1 MGDCRPIV
9 ALWTEEQRAGR
20 VEVKFFQLFMT
31 AFSFL
36 QAVFVLLVADLPN
49 DPAAGAEQSATISQ
63 PEANSRCCRS
73 QAELE
78 GSAPENRTAR
88 SPAGLRNIPPSRTRP
103 GENPPGLLPEM
114 ANSIRSVK
122 LPENVKLIALT
133 FDLCEGEKEI
143 SGYDPGIVN
152 YLRANKIKA
161 TFFAGG
167 KWMRSHPEKTMQLM
181 AEPLFEIGNHSW
193 NHKNF
198 RKLDKREAQDQVLWT
213 QAQYELLWEDLQ
225 TRPCFH
231 ATGEQETKIPRVPR
245 LFRFPFGA
253 CNPDNLKM
261 LQDLGLPA
269 IQWNIVSGD
278 PAKGRS
284 AAAIAQTV
292 LRSARPGSIIVF
304 HANGRGHCTADSL
317 PMFAPSL
324 GKAGYNFVT
333 VSELLASGV
342 PVAVPQCYEMR
353 PGDNLRY
360 DSR

>member
-1 MGDCRPIV
+1 
-9 ALWTEEQRAGR
+9 
-20 VEVKFFQLFMT
+20 MT
-31 AFSFL
+31 AFFFL
-36 QAVFVLLVADLPN
+36 QAVFAWLVVDLPN
-49 DPAAGAEQSATISQ
+49 DLPAGAEQSATVSRPATNSQ
-63 PEANSRCCRS
+63 PCWS
-73 QAELE
+73 QAELK
-78 GSAPENRTAR
+78 GSAADKRTAPT
-88 SPAGLRNIPPSRTRP
+88 PAGLRNIPPSRTRP
-103 GENPPGLLPEM
+103 GENLPGLSPDM

-122 LPENVKLIALT
+122 LRESVKLIALT

-161 TFFAGG
+161 TFFATG
-167 KWMRSHPEKTMQLM
+167 KWMRSHPEKTLQLM
-181 AEPLFEIGNHSW
+181 AEPLFEIGNHGW

-213 QAQYELLWEDLQ
+213 QAQYELLREELQ

-245 LFRFPFGA
+245 LFRFPFGS
-253 CNPDNLKM
+253 CNRDTLKM

-284 AAAIAQTV
+284 AAAIAETV
-292 LRSARPGSIIVF
+292 LRGARPGSIIVF
-304 HANGRGHCTADSL
+304 HANGRGHGTADSL
-317 PMFAPSL
+317 PMFAPRL
-324 GKAGYNFVT
+324 GKAGFDFVT

-342 PVAVPQCYEMR
+342 PVAVPECYEMR

>member
-1 MGDCRPIV
+1 MR
-9 ALWTEEQRAGR
+9 AL
-20 VEVKFFQLFMT
+20 L
-31 AFSFL
+31 FL
-36 QAVFVLLVADLPN
+36 QVVFALLVADLPN
-49 DPAAGAEQSATISQ
+49 AVPAWAGQSASVSLPAA
-63 PEANSRCCRS
+63 NSPSCWS

-78 GSAPENRTAR
+78 GNAADKRAAPT
-88 SPAGLRNIPPSRTRP
+88 PAGLKNIPPSKIRP
-103 GENPPGLLPEM
+103 GENTQGLPPEM

-152 YLRANKIKA
+152 YLRANRIKA

-213 QAQYELLWEDLQ
+213 QGQYELLREQLQ
-225 TRPCFH
+225 TRPCFSE
-231 ATGEQETKIPRVPR
+231 TGEHETKIPEVPR

-253 CNPDNLKM
+253 CNRDTLKI

-304 HANGRGHCTADSL
+304 HANGRGHGTADSL
-317 PMFAPSL
+317 PMFAPRL
-324 GKAGYNFVT
+324 QKAGFDFVT
-333 VSELLASGV
+333 VSELLAAGE
-342 PVAVPQCYEMR
+342 PVAVPECYEMK
-353 PGDNLRY
+353 PGDNRRY

>member
-1 MGDCRPIV
+1 MGDCRPVV
-9 ALWTEEQRAGR
+9 AMWTEEQGAGR
-20 VEVKFFQLFMT
+20 VIVKFFQLFMT
-31 AFSFL
+31 AFFFL
-36 QAVFVLLVADLPN
+36 LAVFVWLAADLPN
-49 DPAAGAEQSATISQ
+49 DPAAGAEQSATVSQ
-63 PEANSRCCRS
+63 PEANSRGCWS
-73 QAELE
+73 QAELN
-78 GSAPENRTAR
+78 GSASDKRRDR

-103 GENPPGLLPEM
+103 GENPPGLSPEM

-167 KWMRSHPEKTMQLM
+167 KWMRSHPEKTLQLM
-181 AEPLFEIGNHSW
+181 ADPLFEIGNHSW

-198 RKLDKREAQDQVLWT
+198 RKLDRREAQDQVLWT
-213 QAQYELLWEDLQ
+213 QAQYELLWEELQ

-253 CNPDNLKM
+253 CNCDTLKM

-269 IQWNIVSGD
+269 IQWSIVSGD
-278 PAKGRS
+278 PAKGCS

-304 HANGRGHCTADSL
+304 HANGRGQGTADSL

-324 GKAGYNFVT
+324 GRAGFDFVT

>member
-9 ALWTEEQRAGR
+9 ALRTEEQGAER
-20 VEVKFFQLFMT
+20 VKVKFFQLFMA
-31 AFSFL
+31 AFFFL
-36 QAVFVLLVADLPN
+36 QAVFVGLVADLPN
-49 DPAAGAEQSATISQ
+49 DPAAGAEQSAVVSR
-63 PEANSRCCRS
+63 PEPNYRCCWS

-78 GSAPENRTAR
+78 GSAADKRTAR
-88 SPAGLRNIPPSRTRP
+88 NPAGLRNIPPSRTRP
-103 GENPPGLLPEM
+103 GENLPGLSPEI

-133 FDLCEGEKEI
+133 FDLCEGEQEI

-181 AEPLFEIGNHSW
+181 ADPLFEIGNHSW

-198 RKLDKREAQDQVLWT
+198 RKLDKREARDQVLWT
-213 QAQYELLWEDLQ
+213 QAQYELLWEELHS
-225 TRPCFH
+225 RPCFH
-231 ATGEQETKIPRVPR
+231 ATGEQETKIARVPR
-245 LFRFPFGA
+245 LFRFPLGA
-253 CNPDNLKM
+253 CNCDNLKM

-278 PAKGRS
+278 PVKGRS
-284 AAAIAQTV
+284 AADIAQTV
-292 LRSARPGSIIVF
+292 LRNAKPGSIIVC
-304 HANGRGHCTADSL
+304 HANGRGHGTAESL

-324 GKAGYNFVT
+324 GKAGFNFVT
-333 VSELLASGV
+333 VSELLAAGV

-360 DSR
+360 DFR

>member
-1 MGDCRPIV
+1 MNSFKHFV
-9 ALWTEEQRAGR
+9 
-20 VEVKFFQLFMT
+20 T
-31 AFSFL
+31 AFFFL
-36 QAVFVLLVADLPN
+36 QAVFTWLVVDLPN
-49 DPAAGAEQSATISQ
+49 DPPAGAEQSATVSR
-63 PEANSRCCRS
+63 PGANSRVCWS
-73 QAELE
+73 QAELK
-78 GSAPENRTAR
+78 GSVADKRTAPD
-88 SPAGLRNIPPSRTRP
+88 PAGLRNIPPARTRP
-103 GENPPGLLPEM
+103 GETPPRLSPEM

-152 YLRANKIKA
+152 YLKANKIKA

-213 QAQYELLWEDLQ
+213 QAQYELLWEELQ

-231 ATGEQETKIPRVPR
+231 ATGDQETKIPRVPR

-253 CNPDNLKM
+253 CNRDTLEM

-269 IQWNIVSGD
+269 IQWDIVSGD

-284 AAAIAQTV
+284 AAAIAETV

-304 HANGRGHCTADSL
+304 HANGRGHGTADSL
-317 PMFAPSL
+317 PMFAPRL
-324 GKAGYNFVT
+324 GKAGFDFVT

-342 PVAVPQCYEMR
+342 PVAVPGCYEMR

>member
-1 MGDCRPIV
+1 MGDCRPII
-9 ALWTEEQRAGR
+9 ALWIEEQGAGWVR
-20 VEVKFFQLFMT
+20 VNSFKHFMT
-31 AFSFL
+31 VFFFL
-36 QAVFVLLVADLPN
+36 QAVFTWLVADLPN
-49 DPAAGAEQSATISQ
+49 DPPAGAEQSATV
-63 PEANSRCCRS
+63 SRPGADSRLCWS

-78 GSAPENRTAR
+78 GSAADKSTAPA
-88 SPAGLRNIPPSRTRP
+88 PAGLRNIPPARTRP
-103 GENPPGLLPEM
+103 GETLPGLSSEM

-133 FDLCEGEKEI
+133 FDLCEGAKEI

-213 QAQYELLWEDLQ
+213 QAQYELLWEELQ

-253 CNPDNLKM
+253 CNSDTLKM

-278 PAKGRS
+278 PARGRS
-284 AAAIAQTV
+284 AAAIAETV

-304 HANGRGHCTADSL
+304 HANGRGHGTADSL
-317 PMFAPSL
+317 PMFAPRL
-324 GKAGYNFVT
+324 GKAGFDFVT

-342 PVAVPQCYEMR
+342 PVAVPECYEMR

>member
-1 MGDCRPIV
+1 MNSF
-9 ALWTEEQRAGR
+9 
-20 VEVKFFQLFMT
+20 KHFMT
-31 AFSFL
+31 AFFL
-36 QAVFVLLVADLPN
+36 LQVVVTWPAGDLPN
-49 DPAAGAEQSATISQ
+49 APPAVAEQSATETR
-63 PEANSRCCRS
+63 PETDSRLCWS
-73 QAELE
+73 QAELR
-78 GSAPENRTAR
+78 GSAADKRRAR
-88 SPAGLRNIPPSRTRP
+88 DPAGLRNIPPARTRP
-103 GENPPGLLPEM
+103 GQTLPGLSPEM

-122 LPENVKLIALT
+122 LPANVKLIALT

-152 YLRANKIKA
+152 YLRANRIKA

-181 AEPLFEIGNHSW
+181 AEPLFEIGNHGW

-198 RKLDKREAQDQVLWT
+198 RKLDKGEARDQVLWT
-213 QAQYELLWEDLQ
+213 QAQYELLWEELQ
-225 TRPCFH
+225 ARPCFH
-231 ATGEQETKIPRVPR
+231 ATGEQETSIPRVPR

-253 CNPDNLKM
+253 CNLDALKM

-284 AAAIAQTV
+284 AAAIAETV

-304 HANGRGHCTADSL
+304 HANGRGHGTADSL
-317 PMFAPSL
+317 PMFAPML
-324 GKAGYNFVT
+324 GKAGFEFVT
-333 VSELLASGV
+333 VSELLASGA

-360 DSR
+360 DTR

>member
-1 MGDCRPIV
+1 MGDCRPVV
-9 ALWTEEQRAGR
+9 ALWTEEQGAGR
-20 VEVKFFQLFMT
+20 VIVKFFQLFMT
-31 AFSFL
+31 VFFFL
-36 QAVFVLLVADLPN
+36 PAVFVWLAADLPN
-49 DPAAGAEQSATISQ
+49 DPAAGAEQSATVSQ
-63 PEANSRCCRS
+63 PEANSRGCWS
-73 QAELE
+73 QAELD
-78 GSAPENRTAR
+78 GSASDKRRDR

-103 GENPPGLLPEM
+103 GENPPGLSPEM

-167 KWMRSHPEKTMQLM
+167 KWMRSHPEKTLQLM
-181 AEPLFEIGNHSW
+181 ADPLFEIGNHSW

-198 RKLDKREAQDQVLWT
+198 RKLDRREAQDQVLWT
-213 QAQYELLWEDLQ
+213 QAQYELLWEELQ

-253 CNPDNLKM
+253 CNCDTLKM

-269 IQWNIVSGD
+269 IQWSIVSGD
-278 PAKGRS
+278 PAKGCS

-304 HANGRGHCTADSL
+304 HANGRGQGTADSL

-324 GKAGYNFVT
+324 GRAGFDFVT

>member
-78 GSAPENRTAR
+78 GSAADKRTAR
-88 SPAGLRNIPPSRTRP
+88 NPAGLRNIPPSMTRP
-103 GENPPGLLPEM
+103 GENLPGLSPEI

-133 FDLCEGEKEI
+133 FDLCEGEQEI

-181 AEPLFEIGNHSW
+181 ADPLFEIGNHSW

-213 QAQYELLWEDLQ
+213 QAQYELLWEELH

-231 ATGEQETKIPRVPR
+231 ATGEQETKIARVPR

-253 CNPDNLKM
+253 CSCDNLKM

-278 PAKGRS
+278 PVKGRS
-284 AAAIAQTV
+284 AADIAQTV
-292 LRSARPGSIIVF
+292 LRNAKPGSIIVC
-304 HANGRGHCTADSL
+304 HANGRGHGTAESL

-324 GKAGYNFVT
+324 GKAGFNFVT
-333 VSELLASGV
+333 VSELLATGV

-360 DSR
+360 DFR

>member
-1 MGDCRPIV
+1 
-9 ALWTEEQRAGR
+9 
-20 VEVKFFQLFMT
+20 MT
-31 AFSFL
+31 ALLFL
-36 QAVFVLLVADLPN
+36 QVVFALLAADLPN
-49 DPAAGAEQSATISQ
+49 AVPAWAGQSTSVSLPAA
-63 PEANSRCCRS
+63 NSPSCWS
-73 QAELE
+73 QAELD
-78 GSAPENRTAR
+78 GNAADKRVAPT
-88 SPAGLRNIPPSRTRP
+88 PAGLKNIPPSKIRP
-103 GENPPGLLPEM
+103 GENTQGLPPEM

-152 YLRANKIKA
+152 YLRANRIKA

-181 AEPLFEIGNHSW
+181 AEPLFENGNHSW

-213 QAQYELLWEDLQ
+213 QAQYELLWEELHS
-225 TRPCFH
+225 RPCFH
-231 ATGEQETKIPRVPR
+231 ATGEQETKIARVPR

-253 CNPDNLKM
+253 CNCDNLKM

-278 PAKGRS
+278 PVKGRS
-284 AAAIAQTV
+284 AADIAQTV
-292 LRSARPGSIIVF
+292 LLNVKPGSIIVC
-304 HANGRGHCTADSL
+304 HANGRGHGTAESL

-324 GKAGYNFVT
+324 GKAGFNFVT
-333 VSELLASGV
+333 VSELLAAGV

>member
-1 MGDCRPIV
+1 
-9 ALWTEEQRAGR
+9 
-20 VEVKFFQLFMT
+20 
-31 AFSFL
+31 
-36 QAVFVLLVADLPN
+36 
-49 DPAAGAEQSATISQ
+49 
-63 PEANSRCCRS
+63 
-73 QAELE
+73 
-78 GSAPENRTAR
+78 
-88 SPAGLRNIPPSRTRP
+88 
-103 GENPPGLLPEM
+103 M

-152 YLRANKIKA
+152 YLRANRIKA

-213 QAQYELLWEDLQ
+213 QGQYELLREQLQ
-225 TRPCFH
+225 TRPCFSE
-231 ATGEQETKIPRVPR
+231 TGEHETKIPEVPR

-253 CNPDNLKM
+253 CNRDTLKI

-304 HANGRGHCTADSL
+304 HANGRGHGTADSL
-317 PMFAPSL
+317 PMFAPRL
-324 GKAGYNFVT
+324 QKAGFDFVT
-333 VSELLASGV
+333 VSELLAAGE
-342 PVAVPQCYEMR
+342 PVAVPECYEMK
-353 PGDNLRY
+353 PGDNRRY

>member
-78 GSAPENRTAR
+78 GSAPDNRTAR

-225 TRPCFH
+225 TRPCFL